1 MLLSGEV
8 IGETVRYSV
17 AQYCYAVL
25 SNPENDETLISLAE
39 DLLAYGASAQ
49 ARLIKIGNIAD
60 EPLVTEYGYAYAGV
74 SGVSFGGY
82 GSTLVAPDERVVPT
96 YSGSDKVVSW
106 NVTVGGE
113 TLNYSLE
120 EAATGIPVSDIAK
133 FVPVFVV
140 SEGFNDD
147 PNVYLDST
155 NEVYYKNSGVATP
168 VVTTDPANAA
178 NKVLQIGGNGSTT
191 KEEVHA
197 NLSETVE
204 GANRFT
210 FSTKIY
216 FAKPVN
222 SSKELIRFNFVG
234 VAVSGLSQI
243 TLNTV
248 YNDNSFNAFVKHGSA
263 FLTDAEENK
272 VVLNYETW
280 YDFQVEL
287 IVLDNETGAAKVV
300 VSVAGAGEELLKIL
314 ELDATI
320 TSTAKA
326 PTSMRIQRT
335 ASTANTAVY
344 IDDTILMGKKI

>member
-1 MLLSGEV
+1 MKKSSYIKLITLALSCILFIGVIGVSSSADEVEASAEFVNVTLNYGSENKIVYALSISGAEAADVQLELYNNPSLEGEPQIASFSGSYYGSYPVYYSYGISAKDLADYVYARPVLLSGEV

-178 NKVLQIGGNGSTT
+178 NKVLQIGGNSSTT
-191 KEEVHA
+191 QE
-197 NLSETVE
+197 
-204 GANRFT
+204 
-210 FSTKIY
+210 
-216 FAKPVN
+216 
-222 SSKELIRFNFVG
+222 
-234 VAVSGLSQI
+234 
-243 TLNTV
+243 
-248 YNDNSFNAFVKHGSA
+248 
-263 FLTDAEENK
+263 
-272 VVLNYETW
+272 
-280 YDFQVEL
+280 
-287 IVLDNETGAAKVV
+287 
-300 VSVAGAGEELLKIL
+300 
-314 ELDATI
+314 
-320 TSTAKA
+320 
-326 PTSMRIQRT
+326 
-335 ASTANTAVY
+335 
-344 IDDTILMGKKI
+344 